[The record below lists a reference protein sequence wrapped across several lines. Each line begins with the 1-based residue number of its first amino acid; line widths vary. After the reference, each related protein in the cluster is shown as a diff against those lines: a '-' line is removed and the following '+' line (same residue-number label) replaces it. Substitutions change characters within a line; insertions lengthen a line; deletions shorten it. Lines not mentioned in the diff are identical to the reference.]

1 MSGSKNRDSTQ
12 FNRIKP
18 EEEYA
23 NALDDESIFEAI
35 VNHFGGE
42 IIDEYGSY
50 RKVCPWQRGLILKW
64 LRMQSFYNPPLPNQ
78 PFECV
83 GMLRLCC
90 HEKKNIYDTIIK
102 LSVMCFYLYT
112 CLAIYLFASIDL
124 FQDDNFNILGGV
136 DGKDALL
143 THFDELE
150 KRISNV
156 EDVFAYLQSQTKGV
170 PGTSKHEICSNT
182 KKKL

>member
-1 MSGSKNRDSTQ
+1 
-12 FNRIKP
+12 
-18 EEEYA
+18 
-23 NALDDESIFEAI
+23 
-35 VNHFGGE
+35 
-42 IIDEYGSY
+42 
-50 RKVCPWQRGLILKW
+50 
-64 LRMQSFYNPPLPNQ
+64 
-78 PFECV
+78 
-83 GMLRLCC
+83 
-90 HEKKNIYDTIIK
+90 
-102 LSVMCFYLYT
+102 MCFYLYT

-156 EDVFAYLQSQTKGV
+156 EDVFAYLQTHTKGV